1 MRTAEK
7 LLLNLSHQSYK
18 IPLRWMT
25 LKLHIHCQC
34 VKHHLIRSPV
44 LKINCCLSRSPAH
57 RMVPP
62 QTVVE
67 IATITPI
74 IIARFWDRNVCDDV
88 IRQRRKLKKSK
99 FTIEEDLTNLNVELM
114 NWLRNS
120 ADVQNCWS
128 WNGHI
133 YALLKNT
140 NKKVR
145 VRPFQSIQK
154 IIARLEVAN

>member
-1 MRTAEK
+1 
-7 LLLNLSHQSYK
+7 
-18 IPLRWMT
+18 
-25 LKLHIHCQC
+25 
-34 VKHHLIRSPV
+34 
-44 LKINCCLSRSPAH
+44 
-57 RMVPP
+57 MVPP

-74 IIARFWDRNVCDDV
+74 IIARFWDRNVCDHV

-145 VRPFQSIQK
+145 VRLFQSIQE